1 MTLIL
6 SESNVYRP
14 DAGLYHLPYIGIL
27 NSEKIILGLSN
38 LHFRYAH
45 TSILQ
50 YFSAA
55 SNNIIFGDNGIV
67 FAQALIA
74 VGVITNFLSLINR
87 FLKKKNL
94 DFIFILFFLF

>member
-74 VGVITNFLSLINR
+74 VV
-87 FLKKKNL
+87 
-94 DFIFILFFLF
+94 